1 MAISDKMKEKKWGV
15 FNHYLYNIQ
24 NNPALPNNQGAGETD
39 WHTCTEALDVEK
51 IARTLHEVG
60 AGYYFITSM
69 QGRKYMIADNEYY
82 RSLVGDEAA
91 DECLSRRDL
100 IEDLY
105 QALSKYGIDLY
116 LYFTGDGPYKD
127 EEHGRQFGFIEPRE
141 NNMTMG
147 FVQKWSKAIESYA
160 VKYGKK
166 VNGWWIDGC
175 YSDWFGYTEELLTP
189 YYDAVKKGNPNALV
203 TFNNGVR
210 EGLYRYYSREDFTSG
225 EQENLKVIPES
236 RFLDGVQTHIL
247 LPVGAGDSGIGCTWG
262 SAGLGFTKEELA
274 DYVSRVTSVGGVVTL
289 DCMLNRDGSFDPDQ
303 VEALKYIGEKV
314 NNK

>member
-1 MAISDKMKEKKWGV
+1 MAISDKMKDKKWGV

-24 NNPALPNNQGAGETD
+24 NNPTFPNNQGAGETD
-39 WHTCTEALDVEK
+39 WHTCTEALDVEN

-82 RSLVGDEAA
+82 RSLVGNEAA

-127 EEHGRQFGFIEPRE
+127 EKIGSQYGFIEPRE
-141 NNMTMG
+141 KNITME
-147 FVQKWSKAIESYA
+147 FVQKWAKTLESYA

-166 VNGWWIDGC
+166 VNGWWVDGC
-175 YSDWFGYTEELLTP
+175 YDDWFGYTEELLHP
-189 YYDAVKKGNPNALV
+189 YYVLLKK
-203 TFNNGVR
+203 
-210 EGLYRYYSREDFTSG
+210 EI
-225 EQENLKVIPES
+225 LK
-236 RFLDGVQTHIL
+236 LL
-247 LPVGAGDSGIGCTWG
+247 LPSTTER
-262 SAGLGFTKEELA
+262 SPGFTATILWRTSQA
-274 DYVSRVTSVGGVVTL
+274 VSMRTS
-289 DCMLNRDGSFDPDQ
+289 M
-303 VEALKYIGEKV
+303 
-314 NNK
+314 